1 MKSLTRK
8 DSRVPSAKI
17 KPYCLN
23 RHNAVSRVTPH
34 INGKAVNVPSY

>member
-8 DSRVPSAKI
+8 DSRVLSAKI

-23 RHNAVSRVTPH
+23 RHNAASCVTPH
-34 INGKAVNVPSY
+34 TNGKAVDVPSY